1 MRQLWS
7 GDPGQILAEG
17 ERPAI
22 LLDFLFS
29 QGNRELM
36 KKDAVLTL
44 PLFLDLG
51 ARRKFARN
59 LTQFGD

>member
-1 MRQLWS
+1 
-7 GDPGQILAEG
+7 
-17 ERPAI
+17 
-22 LLDFLFS
+22 
-29 QGNRELM
+29 M

-59 LTQFGD
+59 LEIESKNK